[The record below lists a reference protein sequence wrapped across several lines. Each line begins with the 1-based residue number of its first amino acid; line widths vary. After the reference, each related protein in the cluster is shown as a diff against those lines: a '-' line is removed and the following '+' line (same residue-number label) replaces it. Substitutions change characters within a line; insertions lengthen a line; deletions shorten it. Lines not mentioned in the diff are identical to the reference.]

1 MKPFIIG
8 LTGKAGSGK
17 DTVAL
22 MLTRRRLLSFG
33 PLQEEKLSDR
43 IHPFKKAGFKQI
55 ATGNFGPAFHMAMA
69 DPLKMIP
76 HILYNVPYDNL
87 WGEKKEETIPGLK
100 ISARKLLQ
108 DMGTYYR
115 KLYTDTWV
123 DLLMRT
129 IDITHKKH
137 PGFLTYVISD
147 VRYDNEAEAVRARGG
162 VVWEIV
168 RPDLDTS
175 EPWRAHSSESGVS
188 ERFLTRRILNNKT
201 LGVLYDRVKRSYIPD
216 YLEYVSLMKNDETA
230 FQKVT

>member
-43 IHPFKKAGFKQI
+43 IHLFKKPGFKQI

-87 WGEKKEETIPGLK
+87 WGEKKEETLPGVK
-100 ISARKLLQ
+100 TSARKLLQ
-108 DMGTYYR
+108 DMGAYYR
-115 KLYTDTWV
+115 KLYTDTWI

-175 EPWRAHSSESGVS
+175 ESWRAHSS
-188 ERFLTRRILNNKT
+188 
-201 LGVLYDRVKRSYIPD
+201 
-216 YLEYVSLMKNDETA
+216 
-230 FQKVT
+230 